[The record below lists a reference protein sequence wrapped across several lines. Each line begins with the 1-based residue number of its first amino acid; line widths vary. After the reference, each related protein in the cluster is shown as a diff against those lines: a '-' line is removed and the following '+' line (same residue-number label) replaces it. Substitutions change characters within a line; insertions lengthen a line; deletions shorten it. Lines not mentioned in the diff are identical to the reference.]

1 MSVKADSTYTTVSA
15 LACKAGELWRQTEIY
30 NPNCDNKSQ
39 AFRERKDAEKRA
51 DGDSLKAVSRQSNH
65 KRAALKRAFAE
76 LSIDSVDGIKDQ
88 NKDEM
93 LRWHAVF
100 CGTQRGKRIAGQDI
114 DRRNTNAGKKSRAEA
129 IHGDLMTLLAAEY
142 DESGKAQDE
151 GATSDSAEEDED
163 ESSAQA

>member
-1 MSVKADSTYTTVSA
+1 MKADSPYTTVSD
-15 LACKAGELWRQTEIY
+15 LAYKAGDLWRQTEIY
-30 NPNCDNKSQ
+30 NPKCDNKSQ
-39 AFRERKDAEKRA
+39 AFHKRKDAEKRA

-65 KRAALKRAFAE
+65 KRAALKRAFAQ

-100 CGTQRGKRIAGQDI
+100 CGTQLGKRIAGQEI
-114 DRRNTNAGKKSRAEA
+114 DRRNNPAGKKSRAEA
-129 IHGDLMTLLAAEY
+129 IHGDLMTLLAAQY
-142 DESGKAQDE
+142 DESGKAQNE
-151 GATSDSAEEDED
+151 GAPSDSAEDDED